1 MGWVR
6 GQTGQKKE
14 RKAKERL
21 PGAGVWRDP
30 GQGDLGWA
38 ARQVVSRSAAV
49 HLVGE
54 EPNRRP
60 PPPDCGTSGGVEG
73 GGGAGPSCKRGG
85 RRGEGRAR
93 GAGVLKGSRAQGCT
107 NGLDGPAP

>member
-54 EPNRRP
+54 EPNR
-60 PPPDCGTSGGVEG
+60 
-73 GGGAGPSCKRGG
+73 
-85 RRGEGRAR
+85 
-93 GAGVLKGSRAQGCT
+93 
-107 NGLDGPAP
+107 